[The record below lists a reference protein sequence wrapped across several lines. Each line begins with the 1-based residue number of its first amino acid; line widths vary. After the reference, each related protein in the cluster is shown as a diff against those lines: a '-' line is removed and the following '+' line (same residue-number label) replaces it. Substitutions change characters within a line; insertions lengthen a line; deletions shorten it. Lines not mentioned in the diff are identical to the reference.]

1 MLGKVW
7 KKVLFFVLIIACVF
21 NVMIKLIKRT
31 SLKSEIESTVK
42 YVKENKIIENVISN
56 DEKILDDSMA
66 AETASQGISK
76 PTMVIETK

>member
-7 KKVLFFVLIIACVF
+7 KKVLFFVLIVACVF

-42 YVKENKIIENVISN
+42 YVKENVVSN
-56 DEKILDDSMA
+56 DEKILDDSMS